1 MTLESMSQ
9 FLPSV
14 AEAAVRSIAL
24 ALAVGSLL
32 AVTKLGH
39 PRLRLLAWTGVL
51 YISMMMPLLA
61 LALPAIKL
69 PLLPGNIATL
79 SNPDNAQ
86 QVAPAGALAP
96 ASNGMPVEPVR
107 AFPPTGIRA
116 DAGAAAAR
124 PTIVITKETFNQ
136 GKATVPDNAATSAA
150 ATARRLSWSEL
161 AVIIYLMVAAILLAR
176 VITGLILASRL
187 RAQALVITDPKARQL
202 LDQLCRNAC
211 SRRVRIAQSS
221 SVSIPLATGALN
233 PMILLPPDWREWDT
247 KKLRAVLAHELS
259 HVARRDAL
267 TQLLSAI
274 HRSFFWFSPLP
285 WWLHRRLVDLAEQA
299 SDDSALLAVKD
310 PAFYAEVLLGFFQS
324 LSTVPARWLGVSMAR
339 GDRAGRRIERMLSA
353 AAPSPVRVER
363 KAIAAVAT
371 MALAL
376 TVPAASLKIGS
387 AAAQADKK
395 TRAAKRAST
404 RLQST
409 PSTSEPV
416 APVPAQD
423 QIEPVSGPAG
433 SSAPNVPAGDY
444 PIPVVQNPAGKQ
456 ITPQAAP
463 SFAPFAAPALAPVA
477 VPAPFA
483 AAPALVPFA
492 ALASPASPV
501 VVAQGVS
508 PMALPVVNALAA
520 PRPFAS
526 IMPSAPLLA
535 APQAANQLGPLM
547 RLVMPQNPEAKTN
560 DRLESFVIAKGDGS
574 THFTGNWREGDA
586 ERIKALREKINGD
599 FIWFTYNGHSYIITD
614 AETIRAAEE
623 FFATQEDVSRRQ
635 LEIAREQ
642 AEISEKQA
650 NLSRQIAGSKVNN
663 PDVITELNKLIEAL
677 KAGETPE
684 RLAELKA
691 RVAEVQS
698 KLIALETEASIKES
712 VSSSLQADLARLQS
726 ELAHQQS
733 NFSRQQSRLVR
744 EAQRKVRALLERALS
759 DGLAKPEP

>member
-1 MTLESMSQ
+1 M
-9 FLPSV
+9 

-32 AVTKLGH
+32 TVTKLGH
-39 PRLRLLAWTGVL
+39 PRLRLLTWTGVL

-61 LALPAIKL
+61 LVLPAIKL
-69 PLLPGNIATL
+69 PLLPGDISTL
-79 SNPDNAQ
+79 SSPDNAQ
-86 QVAPAGALAP
+86 QVAPASALAP
-96 ASNGMPVEPVR
+96 ATTGMLVEPVH
-107 AFPPTGIRA
+107 AFLPTGIRT
-116 DAGAAAAR
+116 DAGATAAR
-124 PTIVITKETFNQ
+124 PNTVITKETFNQ
-136 GKATVPDNAATSAA
+136 GKAAVPDSSATAAA
-150 ATARRLSWSEL
+150 ATARLLSWSEL
-161 AVIIYLMVAAILLAR
+161 AVIIYLIVAAILLAR
-176 VITGLILASRL
+176 VITGLILASGL
-187 RAQALVITDPKARQL
+187 RAQALVITDPNARHL
-202 LDQLCRNAC
+202 LDQLCGNAR

-324 LSTVPARWLGVSMAR
+324 LSAVPARWLGVSMAR
-339 GDRAGRRIERMLSA
+339 GDRAGRRIERMLSG
-353 AAPSPVRVER
+353 AAPSPSRLER
-363 KAIAAVAT
+363 KAIAAIA
-371 MALAL
+371 MLAFALA
-376 TVPAASLKIGS
+376 VPAASLKIS
-387 AAAQADKK
+387 RASAQADKK
-395 TRAAKRAST
+395 TRATKRAST
-404 RLQST
+404 RSQST
-409 PSTSEPV
+409 PSTSEPL
-416 APVPAQD
+416 APVPALN
-423 QIEPVSGPAG
+423 QIEPVSGAAG
-433 SSAPNVPAGDY
+433 SSAPSVLAGDY
-444 PIPVVQNPAGKQ
+444 PIPVVQNPAGEQ
-456 ITPQAAP
+456 ITPQAALA
-463 SFAPFAAPALAPVA
+463 FAPFAAPALAPVV

-483 AAPALVPFA
+483 AAPALAPFA
-492 ALASPASPV
+492 ALASPSSPV
-501 VVAQGVS
+501 VVMQGVS
-508 PMALPVVNALAA
+508 PMALPVASAIAA

-526 IMPSAPLLA
+526 IMPSAPVLA
-535 APQAANQLGPLM
+535 APQAANQPGPLM
-547 RLVMPQNPEAKTN
+547 RLVTPQTPKATTD
-560 DRLESFVIAKGDGS
+560 DRLESFVIASHGS

-586 ERIKALREKINGD
+586 DRIKALREKINGD
-599 FIWFTYNGHSYIITD
+599 FIWFTYNGSSYIITD
-614 AETIRAAEE
+614 AETIKAAEE

-635 LEIAREQ
+635 LELAREQ

-733 NFSRQQSRLVR
+733 DFSRQQSRLVR
-744 EAQRKVRALLERALS
+744 DANRKVRALLERALS